1 MRLKTYTAKDMTEA
15 MSMVRRE
22 MGPDAVIVATT
33 KTRRGNVEVR
43 AAIDGPMSG
52 ATIAPEDIAPPR
64 PTGDV
69 QKICVNALFHHG
81 VPDTIAVALA
91 AKIGR
96 ASCRERV

>member
-69 QKICVNALFHHG
+69 QKIA
-81 VPDTIAVALA
+81 PDQVVDVVKDRVSVALS
-91 AKIGR
+91 KL
-96 ASCRERV
+96 SS